1 LRLGG
6 VVGGEELEEVVADG
20 LFALVDDGVA
30 ATFDEDLGIDEAGE
44 GDDLAGEFEGVAH
57 GE

>member
-1 LRLGG
+1 